1 MFEAQVHHVIS
12 ASGGFTMAQK
22 RLWTKLW
29 KDGASSTGRLTW
41 HVFSKKKIEL
51 HGGRMVSYLSVGVVH
66 GVGAKFLTPPGPL
79 DFKPKA
85 LHCLDVKRHQF

>member
-1 MFEAQVHHVIS
+1 
-12 ASGGFTMAQK
+12 
-22 RLWTKLW
+22 
-29 KDGASSTGRLTW
+29 
-41 HVFSKKKIEL
+41 
-51 HGGRMVSYLSVGVVH
+51 MVSYLSVGVVH